1 MSRRSSP
8 PEGAGS
14 TSAHAMP
21 ARRIALIGFGA
32 IASDLASALLS
43 RTDPGYQLGV
53 LLGQGSASRKRVP
66 ESCRHLADCEAMK
79 AFAPHLVVEA
89 AGHAAVRQTVPECLK
104 LGLPVLI
111 SSVGALHDDTL
122 LAALVATAKDA
133 GARILLPSG
142 ALGGLDYVRALRGS
156 TEAAIRYESRKPPAA
171 WREELRKLGVDPAGT
186 KEAVTLHSGTARSA
200 AAAYPS
206 NLNVAATLALAGAGF
221 DSTSVRVAAD
231 PRAAGN
237 THIISAESELG
248 TMRVEIRNRPSPANP
263 KTSSIVAR
271 SLLAAIE
278 QHFSLVVM
286 L

>member
-1 MSRRSSP
+1 
-8 PEGAGS
+8 
-14 TSAHAMP
+14 MP

-32 IASDLASALLS
+32 IASDLASALLA
-43 RTDPGYQLGV
+43 RRDPGYRLGV
-53 LLGQGSASRKRVP
+53 LLAQGSASRKRVP
-66 ESCRHLADCEAMK
+66 ESCLHLEDCGAIK

-111 SSVGALHDDTL
+111 SSVGALHDDAL
-122 LAALVATAKDA
+122 LASLVATAEAA

-142 ALGGLDYVRALRGS
+142 ALGGLDYVRAMRGS
-156 TEAAIRYESRKPPAA
+156 SKLAIAYESRKPPAA
-171 WREELRKLGVDPAGT
+171 WHEELRKHGVDPAT
-186 KEAVTLHSGTARSA
+186 MKQAVTLHSGTARSA

-206 NLNVAATLALAGAGF
+206 NLNVAATLALAGSGF
-221 DSTSVRVAAD
+221 DGTSVRVVAD

-237 THIISAESELG
+237 THVISTESELG
-248 TMRVEIRNRPSPANP
+248 TMSVEIRNRPSLTNP
-263 KTSSIVAR
+263 KSSAIVAR

-278 QHFSLVVM
+278 QHFSIVVM